1 MNIIFFMI
9 GVSLLMALGF
19 LFAFLWAMKNGQN
32 DDLHTP
38 AMRILFEEKSPEK
51 VFKTHGN
58 RNYSAKK

>member
-9 GVSLLMALGF
+9 GVSLIMALGF

-38 AMRILFEEKSPEK
+38 AMRILFEDNQLKQNVEGIKSP
-51 VFKTHGN
+51 
-58 RNYSAKK
+58 